1 MERCMVS
8 RFGWRV
14 CFPLVWLC
22 VASAAPRESAAQP
35 TTVRNALT
43 AVQEKHREHF
53 QEFVGELEK
62 LVEFCQSKNLS
73 EGVDQIQGRLTE
85 SRLVSPDA
93 PSLKRPALPRDVQPE
108 IPNDL
113 TADERYW
120 QTQLRKQ
127 DTDYAKKLYLL
138 SRQSLNN
145 GNPSFA
151 YRLVREAAVHD
162 SDHPQIRKIL
172 GYVRSGN
179 EWVTPFAAEMIKKQ
193 NVWHEEFGWLPKS
206 HLVRYAAGERNFKGR
221 WVTTAKED
229 VLRQS
234 FADGWEIRTDH
245 YLIKTNYSLE
255 RGVELGKAL
264 EDYHEYFNE
273 TFAGFFNTPEQL
285 KKLFE
290 GAAKSVR
297 LDAKQYV
304 VHYYRTREEYLD
316 RLKKE
321 FPNIAQTNGVYMT
334 NDRVAHFYHDP
345 NAQHEATL
353 FHEATHQLFFES
365 HNKER
370 PIGDKAH
377 FWIIEGIACYM
388 ESFHCRNGVVSVGD
402 PQYIRFAGAR
412 ANLLAEKYYYV
423 PLREFSGLGMK
434 DFQNA
439 PQPELMKNYTQASG
453 LARFFMHYD
462 KGRYREALVTHL
474 SQLYSVNSNV
484 RDQTKGLDILTG
496 VAFEDLDRQYLEDA
510 RAVEQAAAR

>member
-1 MERCMVS
+1 MVS
-8 RFGWRV
+8 RFVWRV
-14 CFPLVWLC
+14 CFPLGWLWI
-22 VASAAPRESAAQP
+22 ASAAPRESVAQP
-35 TTVRNALT
+35 SSSRNTLT

-53 QEFVGELEK
+53 QEFANELEK

-73 EGVDQIQGRLTE
+73 EGGDRVQGRLNE
-85 SRLVSPDA
+85 SRLISPET
-93 PSLKRPALPRDVQPE
+93 PSLKLPALPREVQPE
-108 IPNDL
+108 ISNQL
-113 TADERYW
+113 TADERFW

-127 DTDYAKKLYLL
+127 DTDYAKRLYLL

-162 SDHPQIRKIL
+162 PDHPQVRKIL

-221 WVTTAKED
+221 WVTTAKEE

-234 FADGWEIRTDH
+234 FADGWEVRTDH

-264 EDYHEYFNE
+264 EDYYEYFNE

-290 GAAKSVR
+290 GAAKSDR
-297 LDAKQYV
+297 PNAKQYV
-304 VHYYRTREEYLD
+304 VHYYRSREEYLD
-316 RLKKE
+316 RLKKQ

-345 NAQHEATL
+345 NAAHEATL

-365 HNKER
+365 HSKER
-370 PIGDKAH
+370 PIGEKAH

-412 ANLLAEKYYYV
+412 ANLLAEKSYYV
-423 PLREFSGLGMK
+423 PLREFSGLGMR

-439 PQPELMKNYTQASG
+439 PQPGLMKNYTQASG

-462 KGRYREALVTHL
+462 KGRYREALVAHL
-474 SQLYSVNSNV
+474 SQLYSANNNV
-484 RDQTKGLDILTG
+484 RDQAKGLDNLTG
-496 VAFEDLDRQYLEDA
+496 VAFEDLDRQYLEDT
-510 RAVEQAAAR
+510 RTLEQAAAAR